1 MSRLFRTLSAT
12 MTGGALVALTACA
25 PSAASPSGASPT
37 PTSSSERIAPQ
48 SAVASPATDRDT
60 SRACTGL
67 PMLGAE
73 VMGYPG
79 ADPDSPPATAAQLR
93 QWARTTS
100 QALESVAGSVPVEL
114 DSPISVIRASL
125 ASAQQGQPVDE
136 ADDDAAAAL
145 SAVDKWGHD
154 TCGFPTL
161 DVVNPG
167 SGLDGVPASLPAG
180 PVSISFTNAGPS
192 ESAGFVLLAMRVRDG
207 AEYTLEGVRNGSED
221 PGAFADVT
229 AAVQPV
235 PGSSTGFATANLP
248 PGDYVIVSPTGA
260 PPKFSGI
267 LATELKINSNGERI
281 G

>member
-1 MSRLFRTLSAT
+1 MTRLFRTLSAT
-12 MTGGALVALTACA
+12 MTGGALVALAACA
-25 PSAASPSGASPT
+25 PSAASPSDASPT
-37 PTSSSERIAPQ
+37 PTSSTGRIAPK

-93 QWARTTS
+93 RWARTTS
-100 QALESVAGSVPVEL
+100 QALESVAGSVPAEL
-114 DSPISVIRASL
+114 DSPVGVIRASL

-136 ADDDAAAAL
+136 ADDAAAAAL
-145 SAVDKWGHD
+145 NAVDKWGHD

-192 ESAGFVLLAMRVRDG
+192 ESTGFVLLAMRVRDG
-207 AEYTLEGVRNGSED
+207 ARYTIEGVRNGSED
-221 PGAFADVT
+221 PEAFADVA
-229 AAVQPV
+229 AAVQPA
-235 PGSSTGFATANLP
+235 PGSPTGYTTANLP
-248 PGDYVIVSPTGA
+248 PGDYVIVSPTGT

-267 LATELKINSNGERI
+267 LATELKININGEGI